1 MIAPIV
7 VKNAPERKV
16 FGPVLIPDEPDY
28 DGDVVSAEK
37 IEQIHDLFN
46 EKYQNI
52 DVQHSLQ
59 NVGKIYTSYIAPSEI
74 SYGEQK
80 FPQGTWMMGVK
91 VTDDKAWKL
100 VEKGILTGFSIMA
113 INPVI
118 GNATKGEGGR
128 TTLADLG
135 NDWIVNAVSLV
146 TDPAV
151 PRAKF
156 VAIKSSGEENIMQKI
171 FKGLQGILQMITSSK
186 AADVFEKTE
195 EVQDVTPEEVQ
206 QLIQTALAP
215 IMEQMTAIQEQ
226 LKPAEQSAPAGDV
239 EKATEE
245 KKPEDKVPAEEIPAE
260 EKPAE
265 DKSEEPAKAEVPAEQ
280 PKEEVPAE
288 DKPAEEDPKKEDEVL
303 KAQLE
308 AALQK
313 IAELETAQKSAYSKR
328 LTGQDGIDNQVVK
341 ENKTVDRDAFGRKIK
356 KAN

>member
-1 MIAPIV
+1 MAEMIAPIV

-59 NVGKIYTSYIAPSEI
+59 NVGKVYTSYIAPSEI
-74 SYGEQK
+74 TYGEQK

-91 VTDDKAWKL
+91 VTDDKAWEL

-156 VAIKSSGEENIMQKI
+156 VAVKSSGEENIIQKI
-171 FKGLQGILQMITSSK
+171 FNGLQGILQMITSTK
-186 AADVFEKTE
+186 AADVFEKIE
-195 EVQDVTPEEVQ
+195 EVQDVTPEQVQ
-206 QLIQTALAP
+206 QLIQDALAP
-215 IMEQMTAIQEQ
+215 IMEQMVALQEQ
-226 LKPAEQSAPAGDV
+226 LKSAEPPADAEDV

-245 KKPEDKVPAEEIPAE
+245 KKPEDEVPAEETPAE

-265 DKSEEPAKAEVPAEQ
+265 DK

-288 DKPAEEDPKKEDEVL
+288 EKPAEEVPAEEDPKKEDEEL
-303 KAQLE
+303 KTELQ

-313 IAELETAQKSAYSKR
+313 IAELENAQKSAYSKR
-328 LTGQDGIDNQVVK
+328 LTGQDGIIAQPVKQNQF
-341 ENKTVDRDAFGRKIK
+341 EDRDALGRKIK
-356 KAN
+356 KKN